1 MFELL
6 LSFLTSL
13 LVFNIIQSSY
23 QSIKEAKSLKEEVK
37 YRENLLREAIIKNE
51 KSMVGLSE
59 SYVELIM
66 LLRKTR
72 KRDIN

>member
-23 QSIKEAKSLKEEVK
+23 QSIKEAKRLKEEVE

-51 KSMVGLSE
+51 KSMVGLSD
-59 SYVELIM
+59 SYVELII
-66 LLRKTR
+66 LLKKAN